1 MNMLKVINRVIL
13 VSTLSLSFFFVSSN
27 PAHALVSIKDTIS
40 TSRPSAASPLSA
52 AALTTD
58 STLSIYNNGSRFLAS
73 DSAKIMRG
81 NGVQIVAPFT
91 IASQSA
97 ALTTLNLTA
106 ALGTAAQQYSDVVVT
121 NVTATHTVAF
131 QVEQAI
137 PIGGHIRIT
146 FPGAGLSTASP
157 SATEFSFNGLAT
169 GGGAFNG
176 STVHVMTNN
185 VTCGTSSTI
194 VAPYLDCVTTT
205 AIVSAGTT
213 VTFLIGCTAQT
224 AGVCTTFSPKLIN
237 PTKTPG
243 STAGEADTYRLTIQT
258 QDASA
263 VPLETGSTRIA
274 NVEAVQVYATVE
286 PSLTFTITGLTSADN
301 NATVATSTYCGS
313 ETSVNTGIDSTATVV
328 NMGVLTNG
336 QVNRSAQKLRVD
348 TNSASGYAI
357 TATSSGK
364 LLDSGT
370 GWFITDANSA
380 NSTGLTAN
388 NTPAP
393 AVITAGTPAYGISPC
408 GIHVPTVTPN
418 WGGTNVTTTTGAR
431 FSNPWNTST
440 NGFYATIA
448 SYTGGAVS
456 NAVTVVRY
464 GATVSSTTPAGT
476 YISSLNYVATAT
488 F

>member
-1 MNMLKVINRVIL
+1 MNNSLLLRLLCVVIVGIAMA
-13 VSTLSLSFFFVSSN
+13 SISPTSSYALSNV
-27 PAHALVSIKDTIS
+27 KDTLN

-52 AALTTD
+52 NALTTD
-58 STLSIYNNGSRFLAS
+58 TTLSIYNNGSRYLAS
-73 DSAKIMRG
+73 DSAKIVRG
-81 NGVQIVAPFT
+81 NGVQVVAPFS

-97 ALTTLNLTA
+97 GLTTVNLNT
-106 ALGTAAQQYSDVVVT
+106 ALGTAAQQYSDVLVT
-121 NVTATHTVAF
+121 NITSTHTVSF

-146 FPGAGLSTASP
+146 FPGSGVTTASP

-176 STVHVMTNN
+176 STVPVITNN

-205 AIVSAGTT
+205 AVVTAGTT
-213 VTFLIGCTAQT
+213 VTFLIGCTAQSS
-224 AGVCTTFSPKLIN
+224 GVCTTQSPRLIN
-237 PTKTPG
+237 PTKTPNT
-243 STAGEADTYRLTIQT
+243 TAGIADTWRVTIQT

-263 VPLETGSTRIA
+263 VPLEIASTKVGII
-274 NVEAVQVYATVE
+274 EAVQVYATVE

-301 NATVATSTYCGS
+301 NQTIGTSTFCGS
-313 ETSVNTGIDSTATVV
+313 ETSVSTGIDSTATVV

-336 QVNRSAQKLRVD
+336 QVSRSAQKLRVD

-364 LLDSGT
+364 FVNASS

-388 NTPAP
+388 DTPVP
-393 AVITAGTPAYGISPC
+393 AIITAGTPAYGISPC
-408 GIHVPTVTPN
+408 GAHVSTVTPN

-440 NGFYATIA
+440 NGYYATIA
-448 SYTGGAVS
+448 AYTGGAVS

-476 YISSLNYVATAT
+476 YINALSYVATAT